1 MAFDSGSNY
10 QGPADAYAQRRAYQR
25 QRMAAQQQEVAR
37 ADSLNSTQH
46 PHSPPRLGR
55 PAEQDAQP
63 MPEAVRA
70 QLDSARGHLGQ
81 WLPTQYAPEQ
91 LAAWRSEWLHTSVVG
106 CELLEQQRQR
116 DAKQAAAVAAQLL
129 EQQQQATQARL
140 QRELQERFRLPDG
153 SVVRIKSLNS
163 SLDGRLGRL
172 LRQEWSNTVL
182 VGCVVVDPLPPDHPM
197 AQRPA
202 RFRPI
207 QFVPTMHQL
216 PMEHLSREHP
226 EALG

>member
-1 MAFDSGSNY
+1 MAFDSVGWY
-10 QGPADAYAQRRAYQR
+10 RDPADAYRQRRAYQR
-25 QRMAAQQQEVAR
+25 QQRAQQEQAQARVA
-37 ADSLNSTQH
+37 DLNRTQA
-46 PHSPPRLGR
+46 PNSPPRMGR
-55 PAEQDAQP
+55 PSEQQTPP
-63 MPEAVRA
+63 MPADVRA
-70 QLDSARGHLGQ
+70 QLDSARGQLGQ

-91 LAAWRSEWLHTSVVG
+91 LAAWRSEWLHTTVVG

-116 DAKQAAAVAAQLL
+116 EAQEAAAREAQAEAAARA
-129 EQQQQATQARL
+129 ATQARL
-140 QRELQERFRLPDG
+140 QRELQERFRLADG

-172 LRQEWSNTVL
+172 VSQEWKGNIL
-182 VGCVVVDPLPPDHPM
+182 VGCVLVDPVPPNHPL
-197 AQRPA
+197 AQRPV

-207 QFVPTMHQL
+207 ALLPEMHQI